1 MLSVLM
7 VKISELNCPL
17 IIKFFEMLIFLI
29 IKNSKLEKY
38 KDLNR
43 RKYLSKLLNFIRKGI

>member
-17 IIKFFEMLIFLI
+17 IITFFEMLIFLI
-29 IKNSKLEKY
+29 IKDSKLEKS

-43 RKYLSKLLNFIRKGI
+43 KK

>member
-7 VKISELNCPL
+7 VEISELNCPF

-29 IKNSKLEKY
+29 IKDSKLEKY

-43 RKYLSKLLNFIRKGI
+43 RK